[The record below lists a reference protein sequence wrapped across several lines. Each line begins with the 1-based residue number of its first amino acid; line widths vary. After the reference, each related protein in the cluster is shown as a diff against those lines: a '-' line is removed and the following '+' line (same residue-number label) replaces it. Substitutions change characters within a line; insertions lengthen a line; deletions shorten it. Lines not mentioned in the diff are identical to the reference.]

1 MPTFH
6 VVITGH
12 IDATRKPPALPEAIH
27 QVFVDDVEEPNELA
41 QRIMERLKAIT
52 ENGGMIARLKPFEGM
67 ERHKQD
73 KRVWVPMHMLTYFE
87 TEVKSTTGEMPQP
100 DPEHEG
106 EFVDKSG
113 NRVKKQ

>member
-6 VVITGH
+6 STITGH
-12 IDATRKPPALPEAIH
+12 LDLTRKPLLLPAAIH
-27 QVFVDDVEEPNELA
+27 QVFVDDVDQPAELA

-52 ENGGMIARLKPFEGM
+52 DNGGMIARLEPNHETVG
-67 ERHKQD
+67 KQT

-87 TEVKSTTGEMPQP
+87 SEVKATTQEMPQP

-113 NRVKKQ
+113 NKVRKQ

>member
-1 MPTFH
+1 MPTFYST
-6 VVITGH
+6 ITGH
-12 IDATRKPPALPEAIH
+12 LDLMRKPPVLPAAIN
-27 QVFVDDVEEPNELA
+27 QVFVDDVDSPAELA

-52 ENGGMIARLKPFEGM
+52 DNGGMIARLEPNHETVG
-67 ERHKQD
+67 KQT

-87 TEVKSTTGEMPQP
+87 SEVKATTQEMPQP

-113 NRVKKQ
+113 NKVRKQ

>member
-6 VVITGH
+6 STITGH
-12 IDATRKPPALPEAIH
+12 LDLTRKPVLLPNAIH
-27 QVFVDDVEEPNELA
+27 QVFVDDVETPAELA
-41 QRIMERLKAIT
+41 ERIMQRLKAIT
-52 ENGGMIARLKPFEGM
+52 ENGGMIARLEPNHETQG
-67 ERHKQD
+67 KQS

-87 TEVKSTTGEMPQP
+87 SDVKATTAEMPQP

-106 EFVDKSG
+106 DFVDKSG